1 MQSARKASS
10 KQKTSSSSSVLFP
23 RHLSLATFLDQA
35 PVKTKKRKSPRQ
47 SGNSNLTG
55 KLSAFGD
62 KWNSKYETVLKA
74 GAGKSNKPT
83 FVAYPYLSAD
93 LVKSNKNISVGQ
105 NSPLKHC
112 LSEWSVSTKETELI
126 PLQKSQ
132 SQVIGKLADFPSTP
146 LKSSLTDP
154 DIRSP
159 AIARADTGRASLLSA
174 TPVDKMNTPLIS
186 ALLTLPSS
194 GNSLGSSTPR
204 GGSSRA
210 SKRQRRKTRL
220 NAARQSSTKLTLTE
234 SETPICEKRGVP
246 DGAEEHISTPVL
258 PKKCSA
264 DPLNSLEEQYMTIKS
279 AVKDMEIDMGFDI
292 DESLPFKDNVESV
305 VTLNHNEII
314 QSAYD
319 RIQKESNG
327 LGMSPSEHLSRRLD
341 KELKIRRRRSGE
353 GRVCRSPSER
363 RIGTIRRRSK
373 ELEVKQQQS
382 EKKSS
387 REDNK
392 VKPMTPII
400 KPSLVKSPLT
410 QSLKRGRPNA
420 VRCGLPQVVVSCNK
434 RTPVSVSRATVNALV
449 DIPSFNL
456 EDSLSSSTPQIC
468 SRISYSD
475 ACKQSSSC
483 VLSPGGATEEMACDN
498 LNLGLENEEWQSAT
512 DFFENQEEPVI
523 ASDSSTGEIRKEK
536 DGNRPSIAALKKQ
549 KKVTANVQLF
559 NQLGT
564 NTPQRRQSR
573 AAMTPSNRIGIPIAA
588 SEQKMPPMTQRNR
601 AAYRASLT
609 PRQMTKK
616 NSNNLLMCQPM
627 TTLVSNSK
635 SKVAIVTPLRE
646 NLINVCDSS
655 FVTPQKPRES
665 SMKFD
670 DTVFKTPGA
679 LPPTPLRSKQ
689 NKNMKLTR
697 MSIETSMKQSLKD
710 TYI

>member
-74 GAGKSNKPT
+74 GVGKSSKPT

-93 LVKSNKNISVGQ
+93 LVKSNTNISVGQ
-105 NSPLKHC
+105 NNSPLKHC
-112 LSEWSVSTKETELI
+112 LSEWSVTTKEVELV

-159 AIARADTGRASLLSA
+159 AIARTNTDSASLLSA

-186 ALLTLPSS
+186 VLLTPSAG

-220 NAARQSSTKLTLTE
+220 NAARQSSAKLSFTE
-234 SETPICEKRGVP
+234 SDTTTPSCGEKRGVP
-246 DGAEEHISTPVL
+246 DGAEHISTPVL
-258 PKKCSA
+258 PKKCS

-279 AVKDMEIDMGFDI
+279 AVKDMEIDMGFD
-292 DESLPFKDNVESV
+292 ESSPFRDNVESV

-387 REDNK
+387 QIDNK

-456 EDSLSSSTPQIC
+456 EDSSSTPQIC
-468 SRISYSD
+468 RGISYSD

-483 VLSPGGATEEMACDN
+483 VLSNAGATEEMACDN
-498 LNLGLENEEWQSAT
+498 LNIGLENEEWQSAT

-523 ASDSSTGEIRKEK
+523 ASDSSGGEIRKEK

-588 SEQKMPPMTQRNR
+588 SEQKMPPKRTPNR

-609 PRQMTKK
+609 PRHMTKK

-665 SMKFD
+665 SMKYD